1 MRLRGLDRALRW
13 LAQYPKWAAALLGGG
28 VGLGH
33 APLSLWLIS
42 IACLILFF
50 RLSRDAAAPIKIG
63 WAFGFGYF
71 LVTLNW
77 IVEPFLVDLQTTGF
91 MAPFALILMAGGLAL
106 FWAGAGWF
114 ARRFGPLGW
123 VVGLTLADYLRGVLF
138 TGFPWGLLSYTL
150 AESPF
155 IGFFA
160 WVGPHGVTLFLLLI
174 SALCAQRV
182 WAGAAGGSAI
192 MLTCA
197 LIPLPEMQ
205 RDVAKTT
212 VRLVQPNAPQAQK
225 WDPFYAPIFLDRM
238 IDATAADPKV
248 DVIIWP
254 ESAIYTALNY
264 ADRHIER
271 LRSAAGRADVIFGI
285 LRINERDRLFNSLV
299 LSRED
304 QPPQIYDKHHLVP
317 FGEYLP
323 FEDWLVRNGFG
334 FAPELF
340 GVGFS
345 AGKSGTPIILSNSV
359 KILPMICY
367 EIIFPRAVS
376 AARQDAD
383 VIVQISNDAWF
394 GGFSGPAQHLEITR
408 LRAIEQGMP
417 IIRVSNSGVSA
428 VIDGRGEIVDKMPLN
443 TSGHLD
449 VQVPLMHY
457 QTPYALFGN
466 WAYWVAWIALCVLA
480 TRRSVIKD

>member
-1 MRLRGLDRALRW
+1 
-13 LAQYPKWAAALLGGG
+13 LA
-28 VGLGH
+28 
-33 APLSLWLIS
+33 
-42 IACLILFF
+42 
-50 RLSRDAAAPIKIG
+50 
-63 WAFGFGYF
+63 
-71 LVTLNW
+71 
-77 IVEPFLVDLQTTGF
+77 E
-91 MAPFALILMAGGLAL
+91 
-106 FWAGAGWF
+106 
-114 ARRFGPLGW
+114 
-123 VVGLTLADYLRGVLF
+123 YLRGVLF

-150 AESPF
+150 AQSPF
-155 IGFFA
+155 VGFFA

-174 SALCAQRV
+174 SALCAQRLF
-182 WAGAAGGSAI
+182 APAAGVSAI
-192 MLTCA
+192 MLICA

-205 RDVAKTT
+205 RDVAETT
-212 VRLVQPNAPQAQK
+212 VRMVQPNAPQEQK

-285 LRINERDRLFNSLV
+285 LRIDERDRLYNSLV

-304 QPPQIYDKHHLVP
+304 QPSQIYDKRHLVP

-345 AGKSGTPIILSNSV
+345 AGRSATPMILSNSV

-408 LRAIEQGMP
+408 VRAIEQGMP
-417 IIRVSNSGVSA
+417 IIRVSNPGISA
-428 VIDGRGEIVDKMPLN
+428 VINGRGEIADQIPLN
-443 TSGHLD
+443 TTSHLD
-449 VQVPLMHY
+449 VQVPLIHY
-457 QTPYALFGN
+457 KTPYAWFGN
-466 WAYWVAWIALCVLA
+466 WAFWVIWIALLA
-480 TRRSVIKD
+480 LAMRQSVIKD

>member
-1 MRLRGLDRALRW
+1 MLYRGWDRALRW
-13 LAQYPKWAAALLGGG
+13 LARYPKWAAALLGSGLA
-28 VGLGH
+28 LGH
-33 APLSLWLIS
+33 APLSLWPIS

-50 RLSRDAAAPIKIG
+50 RLSRDSLAHMKLG
-63 WAFGFGYF
+63 WIFGFGYF
-71 LVTLNW
+71 VVSLNW

-91 MAPFALILMAGGLAL
+91 MAPFAIILMSGGLAL
-106 FWAGAGWF
+106 FWSAAGWF
-114 ARRFGPLGW
+114 ARGFGPLGW
-123 VVGLTLADYLRGVLF
+123 VLGLTLAECLRGVLF
-138 TGFPWGLLSYTL
+138 TGFPWGLLSYIL

-155 IGFFA
+155 VGFFA
-160 WVGPHGVTLFLLLI
+160 WVGPHGVTLFLLLVC
-174 SALCAQRV
+174 ALFVQRFFV
-182 WAGAAGGSAI
+182 AAAGGSAI

-205 RDVAKTT
+205 SDKAETT
-212 VRLVQPNAPQAQK
+212 VRLVQTNAPQEQK

-248 DVIIWP
+248 DLIIWP

-285 LRINERDRLFNSLV
+285 LRIDDRDRLYNSMV
-299 LSRED
+299 LSRID
-304 QPPQIYDKHHLVP
+304 QPPQIYDKRHLVP

-345 AGKSGTPIILSNSV
+345 AGQSGTTMILSNSV

-417 IIRVSNSGVSA
+417 IIRVSNPGVSA
-428 VIDGRGEIVDKMPLN
+428 VIDGRGEIVDQMPLN
-443 TSGHLD
+443 TAGHMD
-449 VQVPLMHY
+449 VQVPLVNY
-457 QTPYALFGN
+457 KTPYAWFGN
-466 WAYWVAWIALCVLA
+466 WAFWVIWGALLA
-480 TRRSVIKD
+480 LTMRRSVIKD

>member
-1 MRLRGLDRALRW
+1 
-13 LAQYPKWAAALLGGG
+13 
-28 VGLGH
+28 
-33 APLSLWLIS
+33 
-42 IACLILFF
+42 
-50 RLSRDAAAPIKIG
+50 
-63 WAFGFGYF
+63 
-71 LVTLNW
+71 
-77 IVEPFLVDLQTTGF
+77 

-285 LRINERDRLFNSLV
+285 LRIDERDRLFNSLV

-345 AGKSGTPIILSNSV
+345 AGKSGTPMILSNSV

-480 TRRSVIKD
+480 IRRSVIKD